1 MLGTKVP
8 IIQASLGAFVTA
20 FNRVVRA

>member
-1 MLGTKVP
+1 VLGTKVP